1 MNFFTRLLSRRKLYS
16 DLSEEIQEHL
26 SEKIDELVAEG
37 MPRRE
42 AEARARRE
50 FGNATLIEE
59 DSRHVWRWPSIEDFF
74 MDVR

>member
-74 MDVR
+74 MDV